1 MRSNL
6 LTGALV
12 AIVACDQGG
21 AAAPSAPS
29 PRVAPE
35 RDFAS
40 GSRLRARYHR
50 IDDLVDVLAS
60 FHDTVLDADCA
71 FVDEQGAH
79 PGPGASATCVPT
91 NVARHREGRGPFIDA
106 NCTRLAAFPPAS
118 GEATIALVEPRDACT
133 TAPLA
138 RAAAPVE
145 LRRVYLRD
153 DTGTCVQSSARAAL
167 QSLGD
172 VLPPST
178 FARAVEVA
186 EHRDGRI
193 DARVLLGD
201 DGSRLVV
208 GGFDRRRNEAVRV
221 GDLGEGFARWL
232 PVRIAF
238 IGSGEPV
245 YADASCTAPAAT
257 KIGRTA
263 TCPLTA
269 AFLLEGSCGAGR
281 VFELGPPVPS
291 PFAKREAAC
300 APATLPD
307 ALAFSVGAEIAAS
320 TFAPAAEVDIGSA
333 RLRRRGVRA
342 DGAIVAWGAVIDATI
357 GGPCVVLPARDGEL
371 RCLPET
377 AETSGLFADAACTEP
392 AFAHPLSGCEQGPF
406 PRYVRSTETPPRTFA
421 VGRDLRAVF
430 TLKAGACA
438 PFVPAVESRLFAA
451 AEVDPATFLRATEE
465 RDPAPR

>member
-1 MRSNL
+1 MESL
-6 LTGALV
+6 
-12 AIVACDQGG
+12 
-21 AAAPSAPS
+21 
-29 PRVAPE
+29 RVAPA
-35 RDFAS
+35 RDFVS
-40 GSRLRARYHR
+40 GSRLRARFYR

-60 FHDTVLDADCA
+60 FHDTQLDTDCA

-79 PGPGASATCVPT
+79 PGPGASAYCIPA

-106 NCTRLAAFPPAS
+106 SCTRLGAFPPAS
-118 GEATIALVEPRDACT
+118 GEATIALVEPRDACG

-153 DTGTCVQSSARAAL
+153 DSGACMQSSARAAL

-193 DARVLLGD
+193 DARVLASD

-208 GGFDRRRNEAVRV
+208 GGFDRRRSEAVRV

-238 IGSGEPV
+238 VGSGEPV
-245 YADASCTAPAAT
+245 YAESTCTVPAAT

-269 AFLLEGSCGAGR
+269 AFLLEGSCGGGR
-281 VFELGPPVPS
+281 VFEIGPPIPS
-291 PFAKREAAC
+291 PFAKREAGC

-307 ALAFSVGAEIAAS
+307 ALTFAVGAEVSPSA
-320 TFAPAAEVDIGSA
+320 FAPATEVDVGSA
-333 RLRRRGVRA
+333 RLRRRSVVA
-342 DGAIVAWGAVIDATI
+342 DGAVVAWGAVIDATI
-357 GGPCVVLPARDGEL
+357 GGPCVVLRAGDGEL

-392 AFAHPLSGCEQGPF
+392 AFAHPISGCERGPF

-421 VGRDLRAVF
+421 VGRDLRAIF
-430 TLKAGACA
+430 TLKAGACVPSA
-438 PFVPAVESRLFAA
+438 PVVESRLFAA
-451 AEVDPATFLRATEE
+451 AEVDPATFLTATEE